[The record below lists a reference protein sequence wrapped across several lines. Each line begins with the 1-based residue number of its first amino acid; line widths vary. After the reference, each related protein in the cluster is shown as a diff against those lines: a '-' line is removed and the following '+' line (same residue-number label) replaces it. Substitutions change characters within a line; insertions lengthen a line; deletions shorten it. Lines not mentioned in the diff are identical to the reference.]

1 MAIDESKFIPVF
13 NYRNIYLA
21 LEAHAGQHPP
31 NVLNH
36 DIAQHTGFATDT
48 VTLEVNG
55 TPKTIMYSGPTL
67 LGLGP
72 KVAELE
78 RMRLLE
84 MQRHI
89 NRSLKEIDAFLEI
102 VRP

>member
-1 MAIDESKFIPVF
+1 MAVDESKFIPLF

-21 LEAHAGQHPP
+21 LEAQAGQHPP
-31 NVLNH
+31 KILNH

-48 VTLEVNG
+48 VTLEING
-55 TPKTIMYSGPTL
+55 AQKNIMYSGPTL

-78 RMRLLE
+78 RLRLMEL
-84 MQRHI
+84 QRHI
-89 NRSLKEIDAFLEI
+89 NRSLKEIDAFLNV
-102 VRP
+102 VRG